1 MLLERRYRMGKR
13 NVDRLRYISHNEC
26 GRGMLLNKCN
36 DYVGM
41 AASMVA
47 TIIGI

>member
-26 GRGMLLNKCN
+26 GRGILMAFKRRCPDDNSRCLNHK
-36 DYVGM
+36 
-41 AASMVA
+41 
-47 TIIGI
+47 I